1 MPEKFIR
8 PSVGAS
14 DSIVIQ
20 SPLDVS
26 AFINSQPTR
35 PFAILIVLVALGGV
49 FVDAYDFTSIG
60 IGIAQ
65 LKQNFQL
72 TPFQVGSIT
81 AMMAV
86 GALFGALVGG
96 HFTDK
101 VGRLKMFLLDLI
113 LLVFSAIGA
122 ALSFNLEMLLIF
134 RLLMG
139 IGVGLDFPVALSFIA
154 EFMAERNKGASVN
167 LWQATWFVAT
177 ICSGL
182 VILPF
187 YFAGLQDVLWRIA
200 VGFGAVPAL
209 IVLVLRYKFMNE
221 SPLWAARNVS
231 LEEAARILERTY
243 NVAVVVSARPAS
255 ATIPP
260 ARTFLSLYSELFTP
274 QYRSRTFLISVIC
287 MTQSLEY
294 FAVGFNLPLISTQLF
309 GTKFL
314 FAIIGSIFFNLF
326 GIAGGVSNAW
336 VTSRLGVRR
345 IATIGYFVVL
355 AALLVLYFSGPAAP
369 IALEAGLIALFLLGH
384 SFGPGSQGMTMAA
397 LSYPTRMRG
406 LGTGWGQGMVRV
418 GSILGFY
425 FFPLFVHWIGF
436 RNMML
441 ALAIV
446 PAFGLI
452 ATLVV
457 AWEPIGQ
464 DPDAHDEQ
472 LLDALPAA
480 ARDNYI

>member
-1 MPEKFIR
+1 MPEKFAN
-8 PSVGAS
+8 SKVSGS
-14 DSIVIQ
+14 GTIVIR

-35 PFAILIVLVALGGV
+35 PVAVLVVLVALGGV

-101 VGRLKMFLLDLI
+101 VGRLKMFLLDLF
-113 LLVFSAIGA
+113 LLVISAIGA
-122 ALSFNLEMLLIF
+122 ALSFNIEMLLIF

-154 EFMAERNKGASVN
+154 EFMAERNKGTSVN
-167 LWQATWFVAT
+167 LWQATWFIAT

-200 VGFGAVPAL
+200 VGFGAVPAF
-209 IVLVLRYKFMNE
+209 IVLILRYKFMNE
-221 SPLWAARNVS
+221 SPLWAARNIG
-231 LEEAARILERTY
+231 LEEAARILEKTY
-243 NVAVVVSARPAS
+243 DVSVVASPRETSVVSSPAK
-255 ATIPP
+255 
-260 ARTFLSLYSELFTP
+260 TFFSLYSELFTP
-274 QYRSRTFLISVIC
+274 QYRGRTFLISIIC

-294 FAVGFNLPLISTQLF
+294 FVIGFNLPLISTQLF
-309 GTKFL
+309 GSKFL
-314 FAIIGSIFFNLF
+314 FAITGSMFFNLF
-326 GIAGGVSNAW
+326 GILGGASNAW
-336 VTSRLGVRR
+336 ATNRLGVRR
-345 IATIGYFVVL
+345 IATIGYLVVL
-355 AALLVLYFSGPAAP
+355 IALLVLYFSGPAAP
-369 IALEAGLIALFLLGH
+369 IALEAGLIAIFLLGH

-406 LGTGWGQGMVRV
+406 LGTGWGQGMVRI

-436 RNMML
+436 RSMML

-446 PAFGLI
+446 PAAGLL

-457 AWEPIGQ
+457 AWEPVGQ
-464 DPDAHDEQ
+464 DPDTQDEQ
-472 LLDALPAA
+472 VLDTLPVAA
-480 ARDNYI
+480 QDNYI

>member
-1 MPEKFIR
+1 MPEEFNMPKF
-8 PSVGAS
+8 GAS
-14 DSIVIQ
+14 GPVVIR

-60 IGIAQ
+60 IGVVQ
-65 LKQNFQL
+65 LKQDFQL
-72 TPFQVGSIT
+72 TPFEVGSIT

-101 VGRLKMFLLDLI
+101 IGRLKMFLLDLV

-167 LWQATWFVAT
+167 LWQATWFVAA
-177 ICSGL
+177 ICSGI

-209 IVLVLRYKFMNE
+209 IVLALRYRFMNE

-231 LEEAARILERTY
+231 LNEAARILEKTY
-243 NVAVVVSARPAS
+243 HVPVTVSAPETPTAS
-255 ATIPP
+255 PP
-260 ARTFLSLYSELFTP
+260 ARSFLSLYSELFTP
-274 QYRSRTFLISVIC
+274 QYRNRTFLISIIC

-294 FAVGFNLPLISTQLF
+294 FAIGFNLPIISTQLF
-309 GTKFL
+309 GSKFL
-314 FAIIGSIFFNLF
+314 FAILGSMFFNLF
-326 GIAGGVSNAW
+326 GIAGGASNAL
-336 VTSRLGVRR
+336 VTSRLGTRN
-345 IATIGYFVVL
+345 IATIGYLVVVV
-355 AALLVLYFSGPAAP
+355 ALLSLYFSGPNAP
-369 IALEAGLIALFLLGH
+369 IILEAGLIALFLLGH

-425 FFPLFVHWIGF
+425 FFPLVVHWIGF
-436 RNMML
+436 RDMTL

-446 PAFGLI
+446 PAAGLL
-452 ATLVV
+452 TTVMV
-457 AWEPIGQ
+457 RWEPVGH
-464 DPDAHDEQ
+464 DPDEHDDS
-472 LLDALPAA
+472 LLDALPALA
-480 ARDNYI
+480 EDNYA